1 MKSEKEILDERAR
14 INAIKNKVGG
24 ITAVNAATFLEFRI
38 VPEQYAIEEKFVT
51 EVLSLRNLTLIPGT
65 PSFVQGVINYRGRI
79 LSVVNIKIFL
89 NKREKGL
96 GEMNK
101 LIVISDGKMEYGIVA
116 DNIAGLREI
125 DLDSIGIKPL
135 NLDPSSEEFIMGVM
149 PDGVVLLDGEIL
161 LKTSKIII
169 K

>member
-1 MKSEKEILDERAR
+1 MKSEKEILDGRAR
-14 INAIKNKVGG
+14 
-24 ITAVNAATFLEFRI
+24 VNALKDSAESSVAANTATFLEFRI

-51 EVLSLRNLTLIPGT
+51 EVLFLRNLTLIPGT

-79 LSVVNIKIFL
+79 LAVVNIQIFL

-116 DNIAGLREI
+116 DNIAGLKEI
-125 DLDSIGIKPL
+125 DIDSVGIKPL

>member
-14 INAIKNKVGG
+14 
-24 ITAVNAATFLEFRI
+24 VNALKDRAKNSVAANTATFLEFRI
-38 VPEQYAIEEKFVT
+38 VSEQYAIEDKFVT
-51 EVLSLRNLTLIPGT
+51 EVLFLRNLTTIPGT

-79 LSVVNIKIFL
+79 LSVVNIQIFL
-89 NKREKGL
+89 SKREKGL

-116 DNIAGLREI
+116 DNIAGLRKI
-125 DLDSIGIKPL
+125 DIDSIGIKPL

-149 PDGVVLLDGEIL
+149 PDGVVLLDGDTL

>member
-1 MKSEKEILDERAR
+1 MKTDKEILDERA
-14 INAIKNKVGG
+14 K
-24 ITAVNAATFLEFRI
+24 VNAFRDRGKSANSVNIAKFLEFKI
-38 VPEQYAIEEKFVT
+38 VPEIYAIEEKFIV
-51 EVLSLRNLTLIPGT
+51 EVLFLRNLISIPGT

-79 LSVVNIKIFL
+79 LSVVNIQIFL

-96 GEMNK
+96 GEANK

-116 DNIAGLREI
+116 DAVTGLREI
-125 DLDSIGIKPL
+125 NLDLIDKKPL
-135 NLDPSSEEFIMGVM
+135 NLDPSIEEFILGVL
-149 PDGVVLLDGEIL
+149 PDGAAILDGETL

>member
-1 MKSEKEILDERAR
+1 M
-14 INAIKNKVGG
+14 NAIQDRDESN
-24 ITAVNAATFLEFRI
+24 ISVNIAKFLEFKI
-38 VPEQYAIEEKFVT
+38 VPQVYAIEEKFIT
-51 EVLSLRNLTLIPGT
+51 EVLFLRNLISIPGT

-79 LSVVNIKIFL
+79 LSVVNIQIFL

-116 DNIAGLREI
+116 DAVTGLRDI
-125 DLDSIGIKPL
+125 DLDLINTKPL
-135 NLDPSSEEFIMGVM
+135 NLDPSTEEFIVGVL
-149 PDGVVLLDGEIL
+149 PDGVAILDGEAL

>member
-14 INAIKNKVGG
+14 
-24 ITAVNAATFLEFRI
+24 VNAFKDCAESSVAANTATFLEFRI
-38 VPEQYAIEEKFVT
+38 VPELYAIEEKFVT
-51 EVLSLRNLTLIPGT
+51 EVLFLRNLTIIPGT

-79 LSVVNIKIFL
+79 LSVVNIQIFL

-125 DLDSIGIKPL
+125 DIDSVGIKPL